1 MKKRRG
7 REGSQREATSESEE
21 VSAIHV
27 PKMHM
32 GCFGFVAGEEN
43 PVRGRFRQGY
53 NPGFMEPILRIEGA
67 AKRFDKV
74 QALQGVGFEVAA
86 GEVVALLGP
95 NGAGKSTLIRSI
107 MTLEQL
113 DSGNLS
119 VDGIDVVTNP
129 REARGCMGY
138 AGQESAL
145 DKVLTGREFLRFQGG
160 LVHLK
165 KAEIPARVEELLKR
179 FGLEDAGDRAL
190 EGYSGGM
197 KRRLDLAASVMHK
210 PKLLILDEPSTG
222 LDYDARRELWQLLLE
237 LRQEGTALLLATH
250 DFEEADVLADR
261 AVMMSH
267 GEVVGC
273 GTPDGL
279 RNELGSWIL
288 SAMSHEH
295 RVEGD
300 RERLRA
306 LMAEVP
312 GQEMPPAPQSSEFA
326 KAIAPGQEDK
336 DGRPWS
342 EWLRGVAANQDVEL
356 VSVGMRRPTLQD
368 AYLAAT
374 QDTEVSA

>member
-1 MKKRRG
+1 
-7 REGSQREATSESEE
+7 
-21 VSAIHV
+21 
-27 PKMHM
+27 MHHL
-32 GCFGFVAGEEN
+32 G
-43 PVRGRFRQGY
+43 PPLRQGY
-53 NPGFMEPILRIEGA
+53 NPRFMEAILRIEGA
-67 AKRFDKV
+67 AKRFGEIE
-74 QALQGVGFEVAA
+74 ALKGVGFNVAA

-113 DSGNLS
+113 DAGSLE
-119 VDGIDVVTNP
+119 VDGIDVATHP

-165 KAEIPARVEELLKR
+165 RNEIPARVEELLKR

-197 KRRLDLAASVMHK
+197 KRRLDLAASVMHR

-237 LRQEGTALLLATH
+237 LREEGAALLLATH

-261 AVMMSH
+261 AVLMSH
-267 GEVVGC
+267 GEVVGD
-273 GTPDGL
+273 GTPNGL
-279 RNELGSWIL
+279 RQGLGSWIL
-288 SAMSHEH
+288 SAMIHEH

-300 RERLRA
+300 RDRLRSLLA
-306 LMAEVP
+306 DVP

-342 EWLRGVAANQDVEL
+342 EWLREHAAAQGVEL

-374 QDTEVSA
+374 QGTEVSA